1 MLCSDINEKA
11 LNSTVASI
19 NKTVVQGGGSAA
31 GVVADVSKEVNF
43 DNFSHKNPLF
53 GKPILSLPSFIRKE
67 DSKMLVQKCTELF
80 GQLDIFF
87 ANAGILPQVMTEAY

>member
-1 MLCSDINEKA
+1 M
-11 LNSTVASI
+11 
-19 NKTVVQGGGSAA
+19 QGGGSAT

-43 DNFSHKNPLF
+43 DNFFSCIIIHTLENRFFLPL
-53 GKPILSLPSFIRKE
+53 FIRKE
-67 DSKMLVQKCTELF
+67 DTKMLVQKCTELF